1 MDLEARLR
9 PALRAWLAG
18 AERRQ
23 EIRGHTAAVY
33 EPEEHRFGGSVGMAV
48 AHDHWDRDTRL
59 VLAYER
65 LSAAERGP
73 VGRHAVWAAGL
84 HHLLRACLEDDTEV
98 WDVWK
103 RFEHAV
109 GPPRAVAADASNSG
123 GTPCLRLAA
132 EVHELQPSF
141 ISRLGPRLAGILEQ
155 AIVDD
160 ERTAEALLWATQ
172 CGQLTVGLRAWL
184 AAAAVFQANR
194 WGVGLEVD
202 QLASLTKEMTV
213 LLQPDADW
221 LEPPG
226 RTRPEMYRERPN
238 QGRETP

>member
-1 MDLEARLR
+1 M
-9 PALRAWLAG
+9 AWLAD
-18 AERRQ
+18 AERRE
-23 EIRGHTAAVY
+23 EIRGHAAAVY

-48 AHDHWDRDTRL
+48 AHDHWDRDARL

-84 HHLLRACLEDDTEV
+84 EHLLRACLEDDAEV

-109 GPPRAVAADASNSG
+109 GAPRAVAVEAGGAG
-123 GTPCLRLAA
+123 GTPSLRLAA

-141 ISRLGPRLAGILEQ
+141 MSRLGPRVAGILER
-155 AIVDD
+155 AVVGD
-160 ERTAEALLWATQ
+160 ERTAEALLQATR
-172 CGQLTVGLRAWL
+172 CGRMTIGLRAWL

-194 WGVGLEVD
+194 WGVSLELD
-202 QLASLTKEMTV
+202 QLASLTQAMTV
-213 LLQPDADW
+213 LLQPDH
-221 LEPPG
+221 
-226 RTRPEMYRERPN
+226 
-238 QGRETP
+238 